1 MLLNIILVG
10 FGGALGAVSRFVI
23 NEILYK
29 NFSFISLYS
38 NLVVNIIGCF
48 LVGFII
54 GATIPVKDSSYYFFI
69 IGFLGSFT
77 TMSAFTHETIMIANT
92 NLIQALSYIM
102 LTVILTIF
110 ATFIGAWIT
119 K

>member
-1 MLLNIILVG
+1 MLLNITLVG
-10 FGGALGAVSRFVI
+10 FGGALGAVSRFGI
-23 NEILYK
+23 NEIIYK

-38 NLVVNIIGCF
+38 NLVINIIGCF

-69 IGFLGSFT
+69 
-77 TMSAFTHETIMIANT
+77 
-92 NLIQALSYIM
+92 M